1 MPRQVLV
8 MPLAFKASQQ
18 LDLPVKRH
26 AERLPHY
33 LQQEERLLAALLDA
47 HQLTR
52 LSPGRYRY
60 VVTSLQVFQL
70 QVKPIVCLQIEADPS
85 CLEMR
90 AVDCELEGLGLV
102 DDFQLTLE
110 AILKATP
117 RGLCGDARLSVSVSQ
132 PPLLRLVPRRALE
145 TTGESLL
152 KGILVGIKA
161 RVGQQLMA
169 DFRRWCRE
177 TDAGNSAL
185 QQARQETAAMQSGGP

>member
-1 MPRQVLV
+1 MPRQVMV

-26 AERLPHY
+26 AERLPQY

-47 HQLTR
+47 DQLTR

-70 QVKPIVCLQIEADPS
+70 QVKPIVCLQIEADPTH
-85 CLEMR
+85 LQMR

-110 AILKATP
+110 AT
-117 RGLCGDARLSVSVSQ
+117 S
-132 PPLLRLVPRRALE
+132 
-145 TTGESLL
+145 
-152 KGILVGIKA
+152 
-161 RVGQQLMA
+161 
-169 DFRRWCRE
+169 
-177 TDAGNSAL
+177 
-185 QQARQETAAMQSGGP
+185 RQHLGASAAMPSCR